1 MSATKSSKPVALVT
15 GAAGIIGPFLC
26 ESLVADGWA
35 VAAAGRSLESFER
48 FERLNGRSHPADQ
61 RFAADLRSPEA
72 CRNLVSECEDA
83 LGPIQLI
90 VNNATGNSQPPQ
102 DFESMTADY
111 CAKVFQV
118 DVQAG
123 IFLAQAAYASLR
135 KNGGQI
141 INISSVR
148 RRSFAPG
155 YFVYAAAKGAVDA
168 LTEALAYEFFDGGI
182 RVNALRVGSV
192 PGDSFLRPALE
203 QVDAATAVRIKK
215 DVEAKFRRE
224 LREQGEPC
232 AAPSEI
238 GVVVAFLSSKRAS
251 FINGAVLDVD
261 GGFPFQIMRKAL
273 RNETTSDEPGIHD
286 FWKYKPEE
294 ALKTWLSQN
303 S

>member
-1 MSATKSSKPVALVT
+1 MSAIKSSKPVALVT

-26 ESLVADGWA
+26 ESLAASGWTVAG
-35 VAAAGRSLESFER
+35 AGRSLESFER
-48 FERLNGRSHPADQ
+48 FERLNGRSHPADR
-61 RFAADLRSPEA
+61 RFVADLRSPDA
-72 CRNLVSECEDA
+72 CRKLVADCEA
-83 LGPIQLI
+83 TLGPIRLI

-102 DFESMTADY
+102 NFESMTADY
-111 CAKVFQV
+111 CSQVFQV

-123 IFLAQAAYASLR
+123 IFLAQAAYPSLR
-135 KNGGQI
+135 KQGGQI

-168 LTEALAYEFFDGGI
+168 LTEALAYEFFDDGI
-182 RVNALRVGSV
+182 RVNAIRVGSV
-192 PGDSFLRPALE
+192 PGDSFLRPAIE
-203 QVDAATAVRIKK
+203 KVEASTAVRIKK

-224 LREQGEPC
+224 LSDQGEPC

-238 GVVVAFLSSKRAS
+238 GDVVTFLASKEAS

-273 RNETTSDEPGIHD
+273 RNDTSNKEPSIHD